1 MLYYVFR
8 CLLRWSC
15 IQEGKMIASVSKQP
29 RKHEENYL
37 THDLDLDVVKFAF
50 KDMKPLYLW

>member
-1 MLYYVFR
+1 
-8 CLLRWSC
+8 
-15 IQEGKMIASVSKQP
+15 MIASVSKQP